1 MGSAKEI
8 TKPEKTSLSDFK
20 LHTIAC
26 AVSDGTAAA
35 GGMSESEKESIPG
48 KCAAEGVI
56 KC

>member
-20 LHTIAC
+20 LHTIVC